1 MFPEKYWWSLRSWEG
16 DGWEGGFGGHI
27 CLKYSVTVGSSVGH
41 SNVSLIV
48 KGRVTKRC
56 IQNHNFSE

>member
-1 MFPEKYWWSLRSWEG
+1 M
-16 DGWEGGFGGHI
+16 DGRGGFGGHI
-27 CLKYSVTVGSSVGH
+27 CLKYSVKVGSNVGH